1 MSTALPTT
9 PWRIFSRF
17 NRSGQAASFSA
28 QRETVESAGLRTL
41 GAFRHGFV
49 LDLLTLPTEGFSSCC
64 GMKRLLNTRMD
75 CIGVLRIMPHENAAT
90 NLETAGSKLNL

>member
-17 NRSGQAASFSA
+17 NRSRQTASFSA

-49 LDLLTLPTEGFSSCC
+49 FGLVDATHRGILVMLRNETLTKHKDGLHWRFT
-64 GMKRLLNTRMD
+64 D
-75 CIGVLRIMPHENAAT
+75 YAA
-90 NLETAGSKLNL
+90 